1 MESREGFFWRGR
13 QRKVQGTVLRKVD
26 ELCQFVL
33 FVCVCVCVCE
43 RERERER
50 ERQRERERCVH
61 VCVYL
66 YLYLCMYMVFFPL
79 STLL

>member
-33 FVCVCVCVCE
+33 FVCVCVCVCVCV

-50 ERQRERERCVH
+50 ERD
-61 VCVYL
+61 VCVSV
-66 YLYLCMYMVFFPL
+66 YLYLCMYMGFFPL